1 MSDTKKVIYAED
13 LRQRIVEDEQI
24 RGKAFAAV
32 MRHLEEA
39 APVKVCCFG
48 CGGIV
53 PEIAT
58 PAEQARNDNNK

>member
-13 LRQRIVEDEQI
+13 LRQRIVEDKQI

-39 APVKVCCFG
+39 APVEVCCPN
-48 CGGIV
+48 CGHPGTGV
-53 PEIAT
+53 PTRICNN
-58 PAEQARNDNNK
+58 AEEKT